1 MNNVEQVDELTLEQM
16 AFMMILHSG
25 NARSTIQEAIQ
36 LYKTS
41 SYETFEEKIG
51 EAREQ
56 LKEAHQTHFSQI
68 QREANGEKTDVS
80 LLLLHAEDHLMSTQT
95 MLDLTA
101 GLVEMV
107 EQKIVNPNQE
117 G

>member
-1 MNNVEQVDELTLEQM
+1 MEETEELTLEQM

-36 LYKTS
+36 TYKNG
-41 SYETFEEKIG
+41 SYEAFEAQLAT
-51 EAREQ
+51 AREQ
-56 LKEAHQTHFSQI
+56 LKEAHQTHFGQI
-68 QREANGEKTDVS
+68 QKEANGEKTDMS

-101 GLVEMV
+101 SLIEMM

>member
-1 MNNVEQVDELTLEQM
+1 M
-16 AFMMILHSG
+16 
-25 NARSTIQEAIQ
+25 
-36 LYKTS
+36 
-41 SYETFEEKIG
+41 
-51 EAREQ
+51 
-56 LKEAHQTHFSQI
+56 
-68 QREANGEKTDVS
+68 S

-101 GLVEMV
+101 GLIEMM